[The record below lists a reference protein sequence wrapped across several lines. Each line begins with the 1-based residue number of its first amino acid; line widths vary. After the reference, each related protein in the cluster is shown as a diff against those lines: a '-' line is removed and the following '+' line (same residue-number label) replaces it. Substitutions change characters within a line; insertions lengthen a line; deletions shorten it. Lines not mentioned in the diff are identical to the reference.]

1 MFLKVLFVNG
11 GGIVFDIV
19 EFIKFVVD
27 NGVDIINMSFGGGGE
42 S

>member
-1 MFLKVLFVNG
+1 MFLKVLFVSG

-27 NGVDIINMSFGGGGE
+27 NGVDIINMSLGGGGE